1 MGILALTVLAFISIG
16 EALLVIAVLL
26 LFFGATR
33 IPVIARNFGKG
44 IREFKDATKEK
55 EEENKDNANPNSK

>member
-1 MGILALTVLAFISIG
+1 MLAFMVLAFIGMG
-16 EALLVIAVLL
+16 EALLIIVILL

-55 EEENKDNANPNSK
+55 EEKDKPTPNSK

>member
-1 MGILALTVLAFISIG
+1 MGILAVTVLAFISIG

-55 EEENKDNANPNSK
+55 EENKDNANPNSK

>member
-1 MGILALTVLAFISIG
+1 MLALTVFAFISMG

-26 LFFGATR
+26 LFFGASR

-44 IREFKDATKEK
+44 IREFKNATKENK
-55 EEENKDNANPNSK
+55 EKDNANPNPK